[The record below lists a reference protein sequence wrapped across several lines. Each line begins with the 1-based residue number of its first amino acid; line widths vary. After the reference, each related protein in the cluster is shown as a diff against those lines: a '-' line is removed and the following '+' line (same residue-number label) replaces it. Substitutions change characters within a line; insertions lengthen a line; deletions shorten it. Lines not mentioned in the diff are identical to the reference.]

1 MATDISCHAIRN
13 KITTSRWTQTG
24 STSYTAPKRAV
35 PLSPFAATPPGP
47 PSIYSWFVAITLTFQ
62 WLKLYEWK
70 REKSWAGRTF
80 LRDQYGSITSSLFPS
95 TSTRPHFFT
104 HAHGGIF
111 SDRRWKKKEIF
122 SSSSSSSSRSET
134 RSHGLIG
141 HMKPRLW
148 LSTQLLLDCFLSI
161 SAFLKLIFVWFPSYF
176 IFYRKE
182 KTTTKKQAFCVSKT
196 INRLKLCRMRRWRGA
211 HQILWQD
218 DPSLLLL
225 LLFFLLLS
233 TPYHHLFS

>member
-1 MATDISCHAIRN
+1 MA
-13 KITTSRWTQTG
+13 KIVRV
-24 STSYTAPKRAV
+24 KERKI
-35 PLSPFAATPPGP
+35 L
-47 PSIYSWFVAITLTFQ
+47 
-62 WLKLYEWK
+62 
-70 REKSWAGRTF
+70 GRT
-80 LRDQYGSITSSLFPS
+80 DLF
-95 TSTRPHFFT
+95 TRPIWKHYLIAISLNEHSSTLFYTCTRWYFF
-104 HAHGGIF
+104 
-111 SDRRWKKKEIF
+111 WPKMKKKEIF
-122 SSSSSSSSRSET
+122 SSSSSSSRSET
-134 RSHGLIG
+134 RIHGLIG